1 MRHHLALGA
10 VVEMGRL
17 LPVPRVERQDQIGVA
32 ENFLLAAQIERM
44 PVGKIQPRMDVEHR
58 GADGFGERHE
68 IFEAAFAARHIF
80 GHQHRIFR
88 RQQTI
93 GDRFQRF
100 GVRRHR
106 HRHLVVGRFRQRHVF
121 RQRLLL
127 QPGVVAH
134 VDRALRL
141 GHHRRVGAR
150 KRIRHA
156 LDARRLVVPF
166 HVMAQLLAIDVGGVD
181 PVDERPPPAFV
192 HRPGGADDED
202 RAAVDIGVI
211 DAHGGVQ
218 HADHVVHDR
227 HHRPAGRLGVA
238 VGDLHRDLLVLAQQD
253 RRLVAAVIDQRIV
266 QAAIAGAR
274 IERDIGKA
282 VMLDQIDDDVGL
294 PRLLGVADG
303 RVGFGDVVHRAGPCG
318 N

>member
-10 VVEMGRL
+10 VVEVGRL
-17 LPVPRVERQDQIGVA
+17 LPVARVERQDQIGVA

-58 GADGFGERHE
+58 GADGFGKRNE
-68 IFEAAFAARHIF
+68 IFEAAFAARHVF
-80 GHQHRIFR
+80 GHQHRIFC
-88 RQQTI
+88 RQQTV
-93 GDRFQRF
+93 GDRFQRLYV
-100 GVRRHR
+100 GGHR
-106 HRHLVVGRFRQRHVF
+106 HRHLVVGCLRQRHVF
-121 RQRLLL
+121 GQRLLL

-156 LDARRLVVPF
+156 LDAGRLVIPF
-166 HVMAQLLAIDVGGVD
+166 HVMAQLLAVDVGGVD
-181 PVDERPPPAFV
+181 PIDERPAAAFV
-192 HRPGGADDED
+192 HRPGGADDEH

-227 HHRPAGRLGVA
+227 HHRLAGRLGVA
-238 VGDLHRDLLVLAQQD
+238 VGDLHRDLLVLAEQD
-253 RRLVAAVIDQRIV
+253 RRLVAAVIDQRVV
-266 QAAIAGAR
+266 QAAIARAR
-274 IERDIGKA
+274 IERDIGKV

-303 RVGFGDVVHRAGPCG
+303 RVGFFGDVVHRSGP
-318 N
+318 